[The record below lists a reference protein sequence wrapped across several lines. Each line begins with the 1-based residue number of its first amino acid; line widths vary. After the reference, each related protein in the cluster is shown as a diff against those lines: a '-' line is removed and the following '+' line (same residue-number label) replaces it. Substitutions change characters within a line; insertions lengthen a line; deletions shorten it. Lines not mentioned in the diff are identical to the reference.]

1 MEKRALK
8 SLMCCRTSNKSC
20 ISCFWLTGAAV
31 LQSYMLYGR
40 NVLSHMLFWM
50 LKIWTLL
57 HLKIQNMNDFIE
69 EVHCMVKSFWSEKS
83 LNFFVLFF
91 FFFIRD
97 IITPLA
103 IFSFN
108 QVEILYSWLSV
119 YLTLHFQSRFTLSRT
134 ETQNPAV
141 SDFRHY
147 SGSSMKHR
155 STLIFQS
162 QPWLRGLLT
171 TPTVRYTEVST
182 HMYCHWST
190 SHPAVWV
197 PNKDTPPFF
206 SLFQSLQLHKNN
218 TSRWK

>member
-1 MEKRALK
+1 
-8 SLMCCRTSNKSC
+8 
-20 ISCFWLTGAAV
+20 
-31 LQSYMLYGR
+31 
-40 NVLSHMLFWM
+40 
-50 LKIWTLL
+50 
-57 HLKIQNMNDFIE
+57 MNDFIE
-69 EVHCMVKSFWSEKS
+69 EVHCMVKSFLKWKITKFLCS
-83 LNFFVLFF
+83 VF

-97 IITPLA
+97 RIITPLA

-108 QVEILYSWLSV
+108 QVETLYSWLSV
-119 YLTLHFQSRFTLSRT
+119 YLTLHFQSRFTLPRT
-134 ETQNPAV
+134 KTQNPAV

-147 SGSSMKHR
+147 SGSWMKHR